1 VTCLADIFRLHAVD
15 LLHDLRPSLLPGQ
28 LKAVHNIVDCR
39 TPALGGQTWQCEKC
53 GDLHYSYHSC
63 RNRHCPK
70 CQNDRADDW
79 LANQQSLLLPA
90 PYFLITVTA
99 PKQLRPLFYRH
110 QRRMYHIL
118 FQAAANAPLI
128 LAKEKKHLGATIG
141 MLGVL
146 HTWKRDLGYH
156 PHIHFLIPGGGL
168 APDGCWKHAKPDFF
182 LPLKPLSLLFRR
194 LFRDALKQTD
204 LFDRAP
210 KNVWRA
216 DWVCH
221 IKPVGDGRAAL
232 KYLAPYIM
240 RVALSDKNIL
250 GLKNGVVTWRYRDA
264 KTGTY
269 KIRSLS
275 AVDFI
280 RRFLRHVLPKGF
292 VKVRYFGFLA
302 TKKREHLNL
311 IKELIGERL
320 RTNVEKKAPKQRV
333 MRCRSCGG
341 ELICIAELPR
351 RRGPPELQ
359 ATIALPLF
367 V

>member
-1 VTCLADIFRLHAVD
+1 MTSLADIFRRHAND
-15 LLHDLRPSLLPGQ
+15 FLHDHRTTLLPSQ
-28 LKAVHNIVDCR
+28 QKAIRNIVDCR
-39 TPALGGQTWQCEKC
+39 TQALGGQTWLCEKC

-70 CQNDRADDW
+70 CQNDRVEEW
-79 LANQQSLLLPA
+79 LIKQQELLLPVS
-90 PYFLITVTA
+90 YFLVTVTA
-99 PKQLRPLFYRH
+99 PKELRSLFYRH
-110 QRRMYHIL
+110 QRCMYHIL
-118 FQAAANAPLI
+118 FQAAANALLI
-128 LAKEKKHLGATIG
+128 LAKGKKHLGATIG

-146 HTWKRDLGYH
+146 HTWRRDLGYH

-168 APDGCWKHAKPDFF
+168 TPDGRWTYAKADFF

-204 LFDRAP
+204 LFAQIP
-210 KNVWRA
+210 ASVWRA

-250 GLKNGVVTWRYRDA
+250 SLKNGMVTWRYRDA
-264 KTGTY
+264 KTGGF
-269 KIRSLS
+269 KIHCLP

-280 RRFLRHVLPKGF
+280 RRFLRHVLPRGF

-302 TKKREHLNL
+302 TKKRERLDF
-311 IKELIGERL
+311 IKELIGVRLER
-320 RTNVEKKAPKQRV
+320 NAEKKESKQRI
-333 MRCRSCGG
+333 MRCRKCGG
-341 ELICIAELPR
+341 ELVLVAELPR
-351 RRGPPELQ
+351 RRGPPEWA
-359 ATIALPLF
+359 ATISLPF
-367 V
+367 YA